1 MKHITDKQIKE
12 LEQILLEEKDRLE
25 LDLGGRGKQTKD
37 GDWMATP
44 PEVDTSEEDYTVQ
57 ADRYEEFFNRGGAIS
72 ALETRLVQVKKA
84 LARISEGTYGL
95 SEVSGKEIS
104 LNRLMANPAATTTIE
119 EANTEEAINLKSR
132 RGGIFDESDSFDGA
146 DEE

>member
-1 MKHITDKQIKE
+1 MKHITEKQIKE
-12 LEQILLEEKDRLE
+12 LEQVLLDEKARLE
-25 LDLGGRGKQTKD
+25 SDLGGRGKQTKD

-72 ALETRLVQVKKA
+72 ALELRLLQVKKA
-84 LARISEGTYGL
+84 LQRIDEGTYGV
-95 SEVSGKEIS
+95 SEISGKEIS
-104 LNRLMANPAATTTIE
+104 LPRLLANPAATTTID

-132 RGGIFDESDSFDGA
+132 RGGIFDESDSFDGG